1 MEAWSFSINMW
12 FLDQIL
18 AARIS
23 SGTIMLDKIL
33 KFKNKILIG
42 MSSDLFACTDTV
54 WQVGNYF

>member
-54 WQVGNYF
+54 